1 MMARQSRAISES
13 GYYHIMLRGTGKRRL
28 FEDDLDRR
36 AFLRFASTATERYGV
51 TVIAWCLMD
60 NHVHLILLDQTH
72 GLSGA
77 MASLCTSYAK
87 YVNERT
93 GSVGHV
99 FENRFKSKP
108 IEDDS
113 YLLVAVRYVHCNPA
127 KAGICDAANYQWS
140 SYHEYVSP
148 NGCDKPLA
156 DTSYLLRMLGSTAS
170 FERLHVLDID
180 PSYEFEMRQ
189 RMNDEAAYNA
199 ARELLG
205 AEELRSLAKRS
216 REERR
221 APIRRLHEAGL
232 SVRQI
237 QRVTGVGKWSV
248 EQALA

>member
-1 MMARQSRAISES
+1 MMARQSRAVSES
-13 GYYHIMLRGTGKRRL
+13 GYYHVMLRGTGKRRL

-113 YLLVAVRYVHCNPA
+113 YLLVAVRYVHCNPT

-148 NGCDKPLA
+148 NGCDKSLA
-156 DTSYLLRMLGSTAS
+156 DTSYLLKMLGSAAS

-180 PSYEFEMRQ
+180 PSYEFDMRQ

>member
-1 MMARQSRAISES
+1 MARQSREISES
-13 GYYHIMLRGTGKRRL
+13 GYYHVMLRGTGKRRL
-28 FEDDLDRR
+28 FEDDLDRE
-36 AFLRFASTATERYGV
+36 AFLHFTEASMDRYGV

-60 NHVHLILLDQTH
+60 NHVHLVLLDENRK
-72 GLSGA
+72 LSGA

-113 YLLVAVRYVHCNPA
+113 YLLVAIRYVHCNPA
-127 KAGICDAANYQWS
+127 KAGICDTANYRWS
-140 SYHEYVSP
+140 SYHEYLSP
-148 NGCDKPLA
+148 RGTDKCLA
-156 DTSYLLRMLGSTAS
+156 ETSRILGMLGSSDA

-180 PSYEFEMRQ
+180 PSYDFDLRQ
-189 RMNDEAAYNA
+189 RLNDEKAYEVAKN
-199 ARELLG
+199 LLG
-205 AEELRSLAKRS
+205 AEELRELARQS
-216 REERR
+216 REDRR

-237 QRVTGVGKWSV
+237 QRITGVGKWSV
-248 EQALA
+248 EQAIS

>member
-1 MMARQSRAISES
+1 MMARQSRAVSES
-13 GYYHIMLRGTGKRRL
+13 GYYHVMLRGTGKRRL

-148 NGCDKPLA
+148 NGSDQPLA
-156 DTSYLLRMLGSTAS
+156 DTS
-170 FERLHVLDID
+170 
-180 PSYEFEMRQ
+180 
-189 RMNDEAAYNA
+189 
-199 ARELLG
+199 
-205 AEELRSLAKRS
+205 
-216 REERR
+216 
-221 APIRRLHEAGL
+221 
-232 SVRQI
+232 
-237 QRVTGVGKWSV
+237 
-248 EQALA
+248 